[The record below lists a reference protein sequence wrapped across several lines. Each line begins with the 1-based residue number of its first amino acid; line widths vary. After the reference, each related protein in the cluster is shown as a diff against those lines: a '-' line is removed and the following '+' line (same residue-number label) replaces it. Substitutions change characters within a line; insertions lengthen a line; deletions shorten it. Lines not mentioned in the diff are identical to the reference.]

1 MALFNNGERKNGIQ
15 IGTVGDECLECKIKH
30 KGEEDFEPESLDYKT
45 VYKFWINNVSHC
57 ICMNCFK
64 ESLGSDYILL
74 ETTIPENAPMFPEL
88 EEKPKPK
95 KQNNAKKKEEDKNAS
110 KAAEPSEGK

>member
-1 MALFNNGERKNGIQ
+1 MALFNNGERRNGIQ

-64 ESLGSDYILL
+64 ESLGEFLL
-74 ETTIPENAPMFPEL
+74 LDPAEL
-88 EEKPKPK
+88 EDKPKPK
-95 KQNNAKKKEEDKNAS
+95 KQNNKKKEEDKNAS
-110 KAAEPSEGK
+110 KATESSEGK

>member
-30 KGEEDFEPESLDYKT
+30 KGDEDFEPESLDYKT

-57 ICMNCFK
+57 MCMNCFK
-64 ESLGSDYILL
+64 ESLGEFLL
-74 ETTIPENAPMFPEL
+74 LDPAEL
-88 EEKPKPK
+88 EDKPKPK
-95 KQNNAKKKEEDKNAS
+95 KQNNKKKEEDKNAS
-110 KAAEPSEGK
+110 KATESSEGK

>member
-64 ESLGSDYILL
+64 ESLGEFLL
-74 ETTIPENAPMFPEL
+74 LDPAEL
-88 EEKPKPK
+88 EDKPKPK
-95 KQNNAKKKEEDKNAS
+95 KQNNKKKEEDKNAG
-110 KAAEPSEGK
+110 KATESSEGK

>member
-30 KGEEDFEPESLDYKT
+30 KGDEDFEPESLDYKT

-57 ICMNCFK
+57 MCMNCFK
-64 ESLGSDYILL
+64 ESLGELL
-74 ETTIPENAPMFPEL
+74 LLDPAEL
-88 EEKPKPK
+88 EDKPKPK
-95 KQNNAKKKEEDKNAS
+95 KQNNKKKEEDKNAS
-110 KAAEPSEGK
+110 KATESSEGK

>member
-64 ESLGSDYILL
+64 ESLGEFLL
-74 ETTIPENAPMFPEL
+74 LDPAEL
-88 EEKPKPK
+88 EDKPKPK
-95 KQNNAKKKEEDKNAS
+95 KQNNKKKEEDKNAS
-110 KAAEPSEGK
+110 KATESSEGK

>member
-30 KGEEDFEPESLDYKT
+30 KGEEDYEPESLDYKT

-57 ICMNCFK
+57 MCMNCFK
-64 ESLGSDYILL
+64 ESLGEFLL
-74 ETTIPENAPMFPEL
+74 LDPAEL
-88 EEKPKPK
+88 EDKPKPK
-95 KQNNAKKKEEDKNAS
+95 KQNNKKKEEDKNAS
-110 KAAEPSEGK
+110 KATESSEGK

>member
-57 ICMNCFK
+57 MCMNCFK
-64 ESLGSDYILL
+64 ESLGEFLL
-74 ETTIPENAPMFPEL
+74 LDPAEL
-88 EEKPKPK
+88 EDKPKPK
-95 KQNNAKKKEEDKNAS
+95 RQNNKKKEEDKNAS
-110 KAAEPSEGK
+110 KTTESSEGK